1 MNNVTIAEQNDIEQ
15 LLEVYV
21 KTSRQNHDFL
31 GEDNIQIAKE
41 LVRNVY
47 FAMSTS
53 LIIKE
58 DDKVVAFLSFIAQQ
72 IAALFVDPDYQGRGY
87 GKQLLDIAINKY
99 NCDTLEVF
107 VKNKQ
112 AFNFYVYVGFTK
124 IGDAKE
130 EYEKQMGRVENL
142 IKDLAYDLSIG
153 NNKIIKNL
161 TNYCYNKKKYNVS
174 KF

>member
-58 DDKVVAFLSFIAQQ
+58 DDKVVAFLSFIDQQ
-72 IAALFVDPDYQGRGY
+72 ISALFVDPDYQGRGY

-99 NCDTLEVF
+99 KCDTLEVF

-112 AFNFYVYVGFTK
+112 AFNFYVHVGFTK
-124 IGDAKE
+124 IGEAKE
-130 EYEKQMGRVENL
+130 EIFGEPGYIMKY
-142 IKDLAYDLSIG
+142 IK
-153 NNKIIKNL
+153 
-161 TNYCYNKKKYNVS
+161 
-174 KF
+174 